1 MSKQINPLSV
11 NNINNANVK
20 TSIGK
25 SEKKLSP
32 LIRIENQIYDKLNN
46 KYGNKG
52 SFKYQYLGLIMEN
65 FMFNKSTHLVS
76 VFKDYMI
83 VDYVEEFLKRYYQTT
98 ESYNRLPKFS
108 LYYKN
113 YLKFFCIPTLIN
125 LYSNNLIHNRFEKKA
140 EFFYKENYKNKKSN
154 NNNSSEQDLGLCEDS
169 SETSEH
175 GEENEENKKSKSKFD
190 KTFFNEE
197 IVKKIEKYSPIHS
210 SMLLPSS
217 GSKLKKDDSGL
228 LVSISNE
235 GSLENIVVGLDEK
248 ETSIPKK
255 KKAQTMGTKK
265 CKKKI
270 KNSSFLLAENCN
282 KNSNS
287 LNKKTD
293 NNKRNSDKKVK
304 SKIEINNLENS
315 KSQITKIERN
325 IIPKKIESQKL
336 KLLLNNNIKLLKSKS
351 NKKFKKNTGLWELLK
366 EKEIPSIKS
375 KALNI
380 KKSIGKI
387 NNNGQEQVDKSKN
400 ENLSYINFYKR
411 KSIPKSKNKISL
423 EEMNKNLLR
432 NKKQNYSN
440 ISHKNINNLTNTS
453 KFGSFEN
460 KNSYNNIS
468 SNMRSSKHNINCN
481 NKNQLDTLLNKIK
494 NNAFNSIKKRSLHN
508 KKIKLKNQNMNYMN
522 LTRNSHFLNKA
533 SLGFISN
540 YTNSNMTKEKG
551 VTLNN
556 YKSNDYYES
565 RTNSQKIKKN
575 KFFNSPSFIN
585 DCIKMKKINNKIKKI
600 NANNKSNK
608 SNKSNSPIND
618 KSKQIHN
625 VNININNQINIK
637 FNHLNE
643 LIFLSGKNKKTKI
656 HKKIHSRNKN
666 RSSDFNT
673 VNQNGVNNNNN
684 PTFFSNYNK
693 KNINVAMFRT
703 NKYNG
708 VNHKNFISRN
718 NNILNYNK
726 ESFFKTNNKDV
737 KIKNQY
743 LFHSFKS
750 FNH

>member
-1 MSKQINPLSV
+1 MSKQINSLSV
-11 NNINNANVK
+11 NNNNNANIK
-20 TSIGK
+20 ISIGK
-25 SEKKLSP
+25 AETNLSP
-32 LIRIENQIYDKLNN
+32 LIRLENQMSEYLNN

-83 VDYVEEFLKRYYQTT
+83 VDYIEEFFKRYYQAT

-125 LYSNNLIHNRFEKKA
+125 SYSNNLIHNRFEKKA
-140 EFFYKENYKNKKSN
+140 EFFYKENYKNKKTN

-169 SETSEH
+169 SDSSEND
-175 GEENEENKKSKSKFD
+175 EENERNKKSKSKFD
-190 KTFFNEE
+190 KTFFNKE
-197 IVKKIEKYSPIHS
+197 IIKKIEKYSPIHS
-210 SMLLPSS
+210 SMVLPSS

-228 LVSISNE
+228 LVSISKE

-248 ETSIPKK
+248 DTSIPKK

-270 KNSSFLLAENCN
+270 KNSSFLLGDNCN
-282 KNSNS
+282 KNSHS

-293 NNKRNSDKKVK
+293 NNKRNSDKKIK
-304 SKIEINNLENS
+304 SKIEKNNLENS
-315 KSQITKIERN
+315 KNNNTKIERN
-325 IIPKKIESQKL
+325 IFPKKIESQKL

-366 EKEIPSIKS
+366 EKEIPTIKS
-375 KALNI
+375 KAINI
-380 KKSIGKI
+380 KKNI
-387 NNNGQEQVDKSKN
+387 NKLSNNGQEQVDKPKN

-411 KSIPKSKNKISL
+411 KSIPKSKNKISQ
-423 EEMNKNLLR
+423 EEMNRNLLL
-432 NKKQNYSN
+432 NKKNNFSN
-440 ISHKNINNLTNTS
+440 NSHKNINNLTNSS
-453 KFGSFEN
+453 KCGSFEK

-468 SNMRSSKHNINCN
+468 SNMRSSKNNNSKNNINYS
-481 NKNQLDTLLNKIK
+481 NKNHLDSLLNKIK

-522 LTRNSHFLNKA
+522 LTRNSHLLNKA
-533 SLGFISN
+533 SFGLISN

-551 VTLNN
+551 ITLNN

-585 DCIKMKKINNKIKKI
+585 DCIKMKKISNKIKKI
-600 NANNKSNK
+600 NVN
-608 SNKSNSPIND
+608 NKSNSPINE

-637 FNHLNE
+637 FNHLND
-643 LIFLSGKNKKTKI
+643 LIFLSGKNKKAKI

-673 VNQNGVNNNNN
+673 VNQNGINNNNN

-693 KNINVAMFRT
+693 KNFNFAMFRT

-737 KIKNQY
+737 KLKNQY

>member
-1 MSKQINPLSV
+1 MSKQIKSSSV
-11 NNINNANVK
+11 NNINNINIK

-25 SEKKLSP
+25 GEKKLNP
-32 LIRIENQIYDKLNN
+32 LIRIENQVNEYLNK

-52 SFKYQYLGLIMEN
+52 CLKYQYLGLIMEN
-65 FMFNKSTHLVS
+65 FIFNKSTHLVS

-83 VDYVEEFLKRYYQTT
+83 VDFIEEFLKRYYQTA

-125 LYSNNLIHNRFEKKA
+125 SYSNNLIHNRFEKKA
-140 EFFYKENYKNKKSN
+140 EFFYKENYKNKKTN

-169 SETSEH
+169 SDSSEH
-175 GEENEENKKSKSKFD
+175 GEENEDNKKSKSKID

-197 IVKKIEKYSPIHS
+197 IIKKIEKYSPIHS
-210 SMLLPSS
+210 SMVLPSS

-228 LVSISNE
+228 LVTFSNE

-248 ETSIPKK
+248 DTSIPKK
-255 KKAQTMGTKK
+255 KKAQTMGPKK

-270 KNSSFLLAENCN
+270 KNSSFLLGDHNN

-293 NNKRNSDKKVK
+293 NNKRNSDKKIK
-304 SKIEINNLENS
+304 TKIEKINFENS
-315 KSQITKIERN
+315 KSNITKIERN
-325 IIPKKIESQKL
+325 LFPKKIESQKL
-336 KLLLNNNIKLLKSKS
+336 KLILNNNIKLLKSKS

-366 EKEIPSIKS
+366 EKEIPSIKN
-375 KALNI
+375 KAIDIKKNI
-380 KKSIGKI
+380 KKL
-387 NNNGQEQVDKSKN
+387 NNNGQEQNDKSKN

-423 EEMNKNLLR
+423 EEMNKNILR

-453 KFGSFEN
+453 KYGSFEK

-468 SNMRSSKHNINCN
+468 SNMRSSKHNKNYN

-508 KKIKLKNQNMNYMN
+508 KKIKLKNQNMNYIN
-522 LTRNSHFLNKA
+522 LTRNSHILNKA
-533 SLGFISN
+533 SLGFIIN
-540 YTNSNMTKEKG
+540 YTNSNITKEKG
-551 VTLNN
+551 IILNN

-585 DCIKMKKINNKIKKI
+585 DCIKMKKINTKIKKI
-600 NANNKSNK
+600 NVNNKN
-608 SNKSNSPIND
+608 NKSNSPINE

-637 FNHLNE
+637 FNHLND
-643 LIFLSGKNKKTKI
+643 LIYLSGKNKKTKI

-673 VNQNGVNNNNN
+673 VNQNGIINNNN

-693 KNINVAMFRT
+693 KNINIAMFRT

-726 ESFFKTNNKDV
+726 ESFYKTNNKDV

-743 LFHSFKS
+743 LFYSFKS

>member
-1 MSKQINPLSV
+1 MSKQINTKSV
-11 NNINNANVK
+11 NNINNTNIKISV
-20 TSIGK
+20 GK
-25 SEKKLSP
+25 SEKKVVP
-32 LIRIENQIYDKLNN
+32 LIRIENQMNEYLNN

-65 FMFNKSTHLVS
+65 FMFNKNTHLVS

-83 VDYVEEFLKRYYQTT
+83 VDYVEEFLKRYYQTI

-113 YLKFFCIPTLIN
+113 YLKFFCLPTLIN
-125 LYSNNLIHNRFEKKA
+125 SYSNNLIHNRFEKKA

-154 NNNSSEQDLGLCEDS
+154 NNNSSEQDFGLCEDS
-169 SETSEH
+169 SESSEH
-175 GEENEENKKSKSKFD
+175 GEENEENKKSKSKID

-197 IVKKIEKYSPIHS
+197 IIKRIEKYSPIHS
-210 SMLLPSS
+210 SMVLPSS
-217 GSKLKKDDSGL
+217 GSKLKKDESGL
-228 LVSISNE
+228 LISISNE
-235 GSLENIVVGLDEK
+235 GSLEKIVVGFDEK
-248 ETSIPKK
+248 DTSISKK

-270 KNSSFLLAENCN
+270 KNSSFLLGEHYK

-293 NNKRNSDKKVK
+293 NNKKNNDKKIK
-304 SKIEINNLENS
+304 EKIEKINFENS

-375 KALNI
+375 KAINI
-380 KKSIGKI
+380 KKSLNKLS
-387 NNNGQEQVDKSKN
+387 NNVQEQDNKTKN
-400 ENLSYINFYKR
+400 ENLSFINFYKR
-411 KSIPKSKNKISL
+411 KSIPKSKNKISQ
-423 EEMNKNLLR
+423 EEMNKNILR

-440 ISHKNINNLTNTS
+440 NSHKNINNLTNSS
-453 KFGSFEN
+453 KYGSFEK

-468 SNMRSSKHNINCN
+468 NNMRSSKNNKSKNNINYN

-494 NNAFNSIKKRSLHN
+494 NNAFNSIKKRSLHS

-522 LTRNSHFLNKA
+522 LTRNSHILNKA
-533 SLGFISN
+533 SLGFIIN

-551 VTLNN
+551 FTSNN
-556 YKSNDYYES
+556 FKSHDYYEL

-585 DCIKMKKINNKIKKI
+585 DYIKMKKINNKIKKI
-600 NANNKSNK
+600 NANNKSN
-608 SNKSNSPIND
+608 SPINE
-618 KSKQIHN
+618 KSKHIHN

-637 FNHLNE
+637 FNHLND

-673 VNQNGVNNNNN
+673 VNQNGIYNNNN

-718 NNILNYNK
+718 NNI
-726 ESFFKTNNKDV
+726 
-737 KIKNQY
+737 
-743 LFHSFKS
+743 
-750 FNH
+750 